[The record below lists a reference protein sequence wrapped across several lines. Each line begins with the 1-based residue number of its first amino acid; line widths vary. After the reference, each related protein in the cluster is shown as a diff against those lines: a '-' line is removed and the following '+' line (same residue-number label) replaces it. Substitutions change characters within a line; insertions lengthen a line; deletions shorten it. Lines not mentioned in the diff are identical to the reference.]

1 MSVFDEKGVWSKMR
15 RCTLLDNGL
24 VNYYLDSNDST
35 KKEDGTVA
43 DLTGN
48 DGQVMVEIP
57 KFWYRKTSDSEIA
70 KFEVSDSS
78 REGMSIHPA
87 FYRDRDGDG
96 IAEEVDF
103 RYYSAYLGYS
113 SGGKLLARR
122 GVRPTVSQTIGSFRN
137 LAEARGNGWGLLD
150 YNLLYAV
157 QLLYITE
164 YGHPDSQTTIGRGYV
179 DGNSSSRTTGGTTQ
193 YGNKTFGETTGK
205 QQMSYRGIED
215 LWGNCYYWIDG
226 INSDSN
232 FNILIGNK
240 SFNNAGTG
248 YASHATGNA
257 SSISGYIGQEL
268 SMVSL

>member
-70 KFEVSDSS
+70 KFEVSDSP

-96 IAEEVDF
+96 IAE
-103 RYYSAYLGYS
+103 
-113 SGGKLLARR
+113 
-122 GVRPTVSQTIGSFRN
+122 
-137 LAEARGNGWGLLD
+137 
-150 YNLLYAV
+150 
-157 QLLYITE
+157 
-164 YGHPDSQTTIGRGYV
+164 IGRASCRERV
-179 DGNSSSRTTGGTTQ
+179 LDG
-193 YGNKTFGETTGK
+193 
-205 QQMSYRGIED
+205 
-215 LWGNCYYWIDG
+215 
-226 INSDSN
+226 
-232 FNILIGNK
+232 
-240 SFNNAGTG
+240 
-248 YASHATGNA
+248 
-257 SSISGYIGQEL
+257 
-268 SMVSL
+268 V